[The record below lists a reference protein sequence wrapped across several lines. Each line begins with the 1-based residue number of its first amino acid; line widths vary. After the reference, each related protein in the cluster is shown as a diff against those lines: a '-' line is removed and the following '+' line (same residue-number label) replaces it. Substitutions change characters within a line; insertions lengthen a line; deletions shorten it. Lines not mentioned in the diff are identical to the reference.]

1 VSGADT
7 PEADTPEAATPGTD
21 RPGADRPG
29 ADRPHGET
37 RRRHPPRR
45 RAVLARSAFYAA
57 SAAVIAWAALVVPMP
72 VIEFVPNAPTSI
84 APLVAIDG
92 VETTDLDGETAL
104 LTVLLRQQPL
114 APALGAVADGRRSLR
129 PLGEVFP
136 PDVDREQRRL
146 EERERFS
153 RQFDIAAAV
162 AARAAGAE
170 VELVT
175 EVVVIDVLPG
185 SPAHGVLSRGDVV
198 RAVDGAPLASA
209 EELQSLVRGRAV
221 GDELTLTVRHAGQER
236 DVTIELEAFGGSDEP
251 RLGVQIATAVD
262 EVVVPF
268 EVALAPDVRIGGP
281 SAGLMVAITIYDLLS
296 DEDLLAGRS
305 VMGTGSLDADGRVG
319 PVGGVPEKMIAAAE
333 HGADVVFVPALQLE
347 DALTTAP
354 DDLVVIG
361 VDTFE
366 EALEELRR
374 APG

>member
-1 VSGADT
+1 MSGAHAPAPDNGD
-7 PEADTPEAATPGTD
+7 PGSPHAGDPAA
-21 RPGADRPG
+21 R
-29 ADRPHGET
+29 HHH
-37 RRRHPPRR
+37 RRRRR
-45 RAVLARSAFYAA
+45 GAILTRSAFYAA
-57 SAAVIAWAALVVPMP
+57 SAAVIAWAAFVVPMP
-72 VIEFVPNAPTSI
+72 VIEFVPNTPTTI
-84 APLVAIDG
+84 EPLVTIDG
-92 VETTDLDGETAL
+92 VPTTDLDGETAL

-153 RQFDIAAAV
+153 RQFEIAAAV
-162 AARAAGAE
+162 AAQAAGAE

-198 RAVDGAPLASA
+198 KAVDGDPLASA
-209 EELQSLVRGRAV
+209 EELQSLVRSREV
-221 GDELTLTVRHAGQER
+221 GDELTLTIRHAGQER
-236 DVTIELEAFGGSDEP
+236 DVTIELDAFGGSDDP

-262 EVVVPF
+262 EFVVPF
-268 EVALAPDVRIGGP
+268 EVTLAPDVRIGGP

-296 DEDLLAGRS
+296 EEDLLAGRT

-319 PVGGVPEKMIAAAE
+319 PVGGVPEKMIAAAD
-333 HGADVVFVPALQLE
+333 HGADVVLVPALQLE
-347 DALTTAP
+347 DALSTAP

-366 EALEELRR
+366 DALEELRR
-374 APG
+374 APV

>member
-1 VSGADT
+1 MSGVHT
-7 PEADTPEAATPGTD
+7 PGPEAGEPAA
-21 RPGADRPG
+21 RPQV
-29 ADRPHGET
+29 
-37 RRRHPPRR
+37 RRHRR
-45 RAVLARSAFYAA
+45 GAILARSTFYAA
-57 SAAVIAWAALVVPMP
+57 SAAVVAWAAFVVPMP
-72 VIEFVPNAPTSI
+72 VIEFVPNAPTAI
-84 APLVAIDG
+84 EPLVTIEG
-92 VETTDLDGETAL
+92 VPTTDLDGETAL

-114 APALGAVADGRRSLR
+114 APALGAVTDGRRTLR

-153 RQFDIAAAV
+153 RQFEVAAAV
-162 AARAAGAE
+162 GAQAAGVE

-198 RAVDGAPLASA
+198 QAVDGEPLASA
-209 EELQSLVRGRAV
+209 EELQSMVRAREV
-221 GDELTLTVRHAGQER
+221 GDELTLTIRHAGQQREVSIVL
-236 DVTIELEAFGGSDEP
+236 DTFGGSDDP

-262 EVVVPF
+262 EFTVPF

-296 DEDLLAGRS
+296 EEDLLAGRT

-319 PVGGVPEKMIAAAE
+319 PVGGVPEKMIAAAD

-347 DALTTAP
+347 DALRTAP

-366 EALEELRR
+366 EALEALRR
-374 APG
+374 DPV